1 MATAGGRGTALV
13 VDHEDPA
20 AVEALA
26 ARIESG
32 HGRLDV
38 LVNDMFGGDTYA
50 QWDTPM
56 WEHDLAGGLRM
67 LRMGVD
73 THIITAH
80 ATLPLLLRSDR
91 GLLVEMTDGTAEVNA
106 SYREQVGFFY
116 DLVKANVSRIVLSL
130 THELRDRP
138 VTALGLTP
146 GWLRSEAMLDHFG
159 VTEAT
164 WRDAVDKTPGFA
176 ISESPTYVA
185 RGLAALAQDP
195 DVAQFAGQV
204 LTPRQLAD
212 RYGLTDT
219 DGSRPDAW
227 GYIATYGLQEQT
239 GEDIERFR

>member
-1 MATAGGRGTALV
+1 
-13 VDHEDPA
+13 
-20 AVEALA
+20 
-26 ARIESG
+26 
-32 HGRLDV
+32 
-38 LVNDMFGGDTYA
+38 
-50 QWDTPM
+50 
-56 WEHDLAGGLRM
+56 M

-80 ATLPLLLRSDR
+80 ATLPLLLRGDR

-164 WRDAVDKTPGFA
+164 WRDAVDNTPGFA

-185 RGLAALAQDP
+185 RGLAALARDP

-227 GYIATYGLQEQT
+227 GYIATYGLNEQS
-239 GEDIERFR
+239 GKDVERFR

>member
-1 MATAGGRGTALV
+1 MTATGGQGTALV
-13 VDHEDPA
+13 VDHEDPG
-20 AVEALA
+20 AVADLV
-26 ARIESG
+26 ARVESD

-38 LVNDMFGGDTYA
+38 LVNDIFGGDRHA
-50 QWDTPM
+50 QWNTPM

-80 ATLPLLLRSDR
+80 TALPLLLRGER
-91 GLLVEMTDGTAEVNA
+91 GLLVEMTDGTDQVNA

-116 DLVKANVSRIVLSL
+116 DLVKANVSRIVLGL

-164 WRDAVDKTPGFA
+164 WRDAVHKTPGFA

-195 DVAQFAGQV
+195 DAARFAGQV

-212 RYGLTDT
+212 RYGVTDT

-227 GYIATYGLQEQT
+227 GYIATYGLNEQS
-239 GEDIERFR
+239 GKDIERFR